1 MNEKRQA
8 AIEERRAD
16 MENAVVL
23 ELIRWAINRD
33 PALKADI
40 ALMLNDWKKLAVDA
54 NPQSFETDVE
64 AEAARTLLGQLGLP
78 GGEKD
83 VTAIC

>member
-16 MENAVVL
+16 MENTVML
-23 ELIRWAINRD
+23 ELMRWAISRD
-33 PALKADI
+33 PAFKAHI
-40 ALMLNDWKKLAVDA
+40 AEMLNDWKKLAEDA

-78 GGEKD
+78 GGEKEI
-83 VTAIC
+83 TAIC